1 MIMKRILSA
10 LFVVFPVF
18 ASGTYI
24 FTPVFCRGTVCEADT
39 ILYRLL
45 AGADMPCV
53 VFRFVL
59 TLLIASVFIIAY
71 FFVSDGED

>member
-24 FTPVFCRGTVCEADT
+24 FTPVFCRGTVCTTDT
-39 ILYRLL
+39 LLYRLL
-45 AGADMPCV
+45 AGADIPGV
-53 VFRFVL
+53 IFRFFL
-59 TLLIASVFIIAY
+59 TLLIASAFIIAY
-71 FFVSDGED
+71 FFVSDED